1 MFDIMETDHKKF
13 KNENVGRN
21 KDLEG
26 KIDDVARENY
36 ALKERNSELE
46 KKCEELQVNSIFWYV
61 HRFFSFI
68 IFKMFILRF
77 DIFHFIYL

>member
-1 MFDIMETDHKKF
+1 MDLQEMFDIMETDHKKF

-46 KKCEELQVNSIFWYV
+46 KKCEELQVNSIF
-61 HRFFSFI
+61 
-68 IFKMFILRF
+68 
-77 DIFHFIYL
+77 